1 MRRVSVSF
9 SVPNDVYSDIVKPAK
24 DSNTLGSLIS
34 ESLRLYQS
42 SSGVRSIVSKGAMRA
57 TSDEL
62 DSLLDELNSSIGSLD
77 AGIRGMS
84 DDVDAYG
91 ETYQKAFNGEDLHED
106 TGKTFEDTGDTAT
119 PSQNTFTPEGTP
131 LVTRADF
138 EEFKSEILSAI
149 SSLMGDAGAGKAKGF
164 PEDEEYLDF
173 GDTEDD
179 KSTKVVTEAGEGDAQ
194 RQERKPKDTHAEVQ
208 EADPELPSGELRVVA
223 TPTAS
228 TLKPSVR
235 EATPAREPKS
245 SVRETL
251 STTQTGETLS
261 ADTDMVSGVDVLRAL
276 GEETPSPGIQ
286 DGDAEEVDADAM
298 NAFSNLMSS
307 AFSDWE

>member
-9 SVPNDVYSDIVKPAK
+9 SVPNDVYADIVKPAK

-77 AGIRGMS
+77 AGIRAMS

-91 ETYQKAFNGEDLHED
+91 ETYRKAYNGEDLHED
-106 TGKTFEDTGDTAT
+106 TGTPLAAKEDTAT
-119 PSQNTFTPEGTP
+119 PKGAP

-149 SSLMGDAGAGKAKGF
+149 SSLLAAGSVSGKAKST
-164 PEDEEYLDF
+164 EAEEYLDF
-173 GDTEDD
+173 GDTET
-179 KSTKVVTEAGEGDAQ
+179 TKDVTEVGKGNTQSQESNPMGTFAAAQ
-194 RQERKPKDTHAEVQ
+194 EI
-208 EADPELPSGELRVVA
+208 DPGLPSGELRVPATLNASSATTSVGEGTTAKNLSMSQKSGGLSSTA
-223 TPTAS
+223 TP
-228 TLKPSVR
+228 
-235 EATPAREPKS
+235 
-245 SVRETL
+245 
-251 STTQTGETLS
+251 
-261 ADTDMVSGVDVLRAL
+261 DIVSGVDVLRAL
-276 GEETPSPGIQ
+276 GGQ
-286 DGDAEEVDADAM
+286 DGGAEEVDADAM

>member
-9 SVPNDVYSDIVKPAK
+9 SVPNDVYMDIVKPAK

-91 ETYQKAFNGEDLHED
+91 ETYHKAYNGEDLHED
-106 TGKTFEDTGDTAT
+106 AETPFAAKETTA
-119 PSQNTFTPEGTP
+119 TPEGTP

-149 SSLMGDAGAGKAKGF
+149 SGLLGAAGSGKANST
-164 PEDEEYLDF
+164 EDPQEVEEYLDF
-173 GDTEDD
+173 GGAEDT
-179 KSTKVVTEAGEGDAQ
+179 KSTKASREGDAQ
-194 RQERKPKDTHAEVQ
+194 SQEIKLKVTPAEAQ
-208 EADPELPSGELRVVA
+208 EADPGLPSGELRVPA

-228 TLKPSVR
+228 STTTSVGEITPAENPSMSQKS
-235 EATPAREPKS
+235 EGLSSTATP
-245 SVRETL
+245 
-251 STTQTGETLS
+251 
-261 ADTDMVSGVDVLRAL
+261 DMVSGADVLRAL
-276 GEETPSPGIQ
+276 GEEAPSPGIQ
-286 DGDAEEVDADAM
+286 DGGVEEVDADAM

>member
-9 SVPNDVYSDIVKPAK
+9 SVPNDVYADIVKPAK

-91 ETYQKAFNGEDLHED
+91 EMYQKAYNGEDLHED
-106 TGKTFEDTGDTAT
+106 TGTPLAAKEDTAT
-119 PSQNTFTPEGTP
+119 PKGAP

-138 EEFKSEILSAI
+138 EELKSEILSAI
-149 SSLMGDAGAGKAKGF
+149 SSLLAAGPVSGKAKIV
-164 PEDEEYLDF
+164 EAEEYLDF
-173 GDTEDD
+173 GDTEP
-179 KSTKVVTEAGEGDAQ
+179 TKDVTEVGKGNTQ
-194 RQERKPKDTHAEVQ
+194 SQESNPKDTLTAAQEV
-208 EADPELPSGELRVVA
+208 DPGLPSGELRV
-223 TPTAS
+223 
-228 TLKPSVR
+228 L
-235 EATPAREPKS
+235 ATPAASSATTSVGEGTTAKNLSMSQKS
-245 SVRETL
+245 EGL
-251 STTQTGETLS
+251 SSTATP
-261 ADTDMVSGVDVLRAL
+261 DMVSGVDVLRAL
-276 GEETPSPGIQ
+276 GGQ
-286 DGDAEEVDADAM
+286 DGGAEEVDADAM

>member
-9 SVPNDVYSDIVKPAK
+9 SVPNDVYTDIVKPAK

-91 ETYQKAFNGEDLHED
+91 EMYRKAYDGEDLHED
-106 TGKTFEDTGDTAT
+106 TGTPLAAKEGTAT
-119 PSQNTFTPEGTP
+119 PKGAP

-149 SSLMGDAGAGKAKGF
+149 SSLLAAGSVSGKAKIV
-164 PEDEEYLDF
+164 EAEEYLDF
-173 GDTEDD
+173 GDTEP
-179 KSTKVVTEAGEGDAQ
+179 TKDVTEVGKGNTQSQESNPMGTFAAAQ
-194 RQERKPKDTHAEVQ
+194 EI
-208 EADPELPSGELRVVA
+208 DPGLPSGELRVPATLNVSSATTSVGEGTTAKNLSMSQKSGGLSSTA
-223 TPTAS
+223 TP
-228 TLKPSVR
+228 
-235 EATPAREPKS
+235 
-245 SVRETL
+245 
-251 STTQTGETLS
+251 
-261 ADTDMVSGVDVLRAL
+261 DMVSGVDVLRAL
-276 GEETPSPGIQ
+276 GGEASTPGIQ
-286 DGDAEEVDADAM
+286 DGGAEEVDADAM

>member
-9 SVPNDVYSDIVKPAK
+9 SVPNDVYEDIVKPAK

-91 ETYQKAFNGEDLHED
+91 ETYRKAYNGEDLHED
-106 TGKTFEDTGDTAT
+106 AETPFAAKETTA
-119 PSQNTFTPEGTP
+119 TPEGTP

-149 SSLMGDAGAGKAKGF
+149 SSLLAAGSGKANST
-164 PEDEEYLDF
+164 EDPQEVEEYLDF
-173 GDTEDD
+173 GGTEP
-179 KSTKVVTEAGEGDAQ
+179 TKDVTEVGKGSAKS
-194 RQERKPKDTHAEVQ
+194 QESNPKDTLTAAQEV
-208 EADPELPSGELRVVA
+208 DPGLPSGELRVPA

-228 TLKPSVR
+228 VPKTSVR
-235 EATPAREPKS
+235 EHVSTPQARES
-245 SVRETL
+245 
-251 STTQTGETLS
+251 LS

-276 GEETPSPGIQ
+276 GEEAPSPGIQ
-286 DGDAEEVDADAM
+286 DGGAEEVDADAM

>member
-9 SVPNDVYSDIVKPAK
+9 SVPNDVYEDIVKPAK

-91 ETYQKAFNGEDLHED
+91 ETYHKAYNGEDLHED
-106 TGKTFEDTGDTAT
+106 AETPFAAKETTA
-119 PSQNTFTPEGTP
+119 TPEGTP

-149 SSLMGDAGAGKAKGF
+149 SSLLAAGSGKANST
-164 PEDEEYLDF
+164 EDPQEVEEYLDF
-173 GDTEDD
+173 GGTEP
-179 KSTKVVTEAGEGDAQ
+179 TRGVTEVGKGSTQ
-194 RQERKPKDTHAEVQ
+194 SQESNPKDTLTAAQEV
-208 EADPELPSGELRVVA
+208 DPELPSGELRVPA

-228 TLKPSVR
+228 VPKTSVR
-235 EATPAREPKS
+235 EHVSTPQARES
-245 SVRETL
+245 
-251 STTQTGETLS
+251 LS

-276 GEETPSPGIQ
+276 GEEAPSPGIQ
-286 DGDAEEVDADAM
+286 DGGAEEVDADAM

>member
-9 SVPNDVYSDIVKPAK
+9 SVPNDVYADIVKPAK

-91 ETYQKAFNGEDLHED
+91 ETYRKAYNGEDLHED
-106 TGKTFEDTGDTAT
+106 TGTPLADKEATA
-119 PSQNTFTPEGTP
+119 TPEGTP

-149 SSLMGDAGAGKAKGF
+149 SSLLAASPVSGKAKST
-164 PEDEEYLDF
+164 EAEEYLDF
-173 GDTEDD
+173 GDTEP
-179 KSTKVVTEAGEGDAQ
+179 TKDVTEVGKGNTQSQESNPKVTLTAAQ
-194 RQERKPKDTHAEVQ
+194 EV
-208 EADPELPSGELRVVA
+208 DPGLPSGELRV
-223 TPTAS
+223 
-228 TLKPSVR
+228 L
-235 EATPAREPKS
+235 ATPAASSATTSVGEGTTAKNLSMSQKS
-245 SVRETL
+245 EGL
-251 STTQTGETLS
+251 SSTATP
-261 ADTDMVSGVDVLRAL
+261 DTVSGVDVLRAL
-276 GEETPSPGIQ
+276 GGEASTPGIQ
-286 DGDAEEVDADAM
+286 DGGAEEVDADAM

>member
-9 SVPNDVYSDIVKPAK
+9 SVPNDVYMDIVKPAK

-91 ETYQKAFNGEDLHED
+91 ETYHKAYNGEDLHED
-106 TGKTFEDTGDTAT
+106 AETPFAAKETTA
-119 PSQNTFTPEGTP
+119 TPEGTP

-149 SSLMGDAGAGKAKGF
+149 SGLLAAAGSGKANST
-164 PEDEEYLDF
+164 EDPQEVEEYLDF
-173 GDTEDD
+173 GGAEDT
-179 KSTKVVTEAGEGDAQ
+179 KSTKASREGDAQ
-194 RQERKPKDTHAEVQ
+194 SQEIKLKVTPAEAQ
-208 EADPELPSGELRVVA
+208 EVDSGLPSGELRVVA
-223 TPTAS
+223 TPAAS
-228 TLKPSVR
+228 STTTRVR
-235 EATPAREPKS
+235 EHVSTPQA
-245 SVRETL
+245 
-251 STTQTGETLS
+251 GESLS

-276 GEETPSPGIQ
+276 GEEAPSPGIQ
-286 DGDAEEVDADAM
+286 DGGAEEVDADAM

>member
-9 SVPNDVYSDIVKPAK
+9 SVPNDVYADIVKPAK

-91 ETYQKAFNGEDLHED
+91 ETYRKAYNGEDLHED
-106 TGKTFEDTGDTAT
+106 TGTPLAAKEDTAT
-119 PSQNTFTPEGTP
+119 PKGAP

-149 SSLMGDAGAGKAKGF
+149 SSLLAAGSVSGKAKIA
-164 PEDEEYLDF
+164 EAEEYLDF
-173 GDTEDD
+173 GDTEP
-179 KSTKVVTEAGEGDAQ
+179 TKDVTEVGKGNTQSQESNPMGTFAAAQ
-194 RQERKPKDTHAEVQ
+194 EI
-208 EADPELPSGELRVVA
+208 DPGLPSGELRV
-223 TPTAS
+223 
-228 TLKPSVR
+228 L
-235 EATPAREPKS
+235 ATPAASSATTSVGEGTTAKNLSMSQKS
-245 SVRETL
+245 EGL
-251 STTQTGETLS
+251 SSTATP
-261 ADTDMVSGVDVLRAL
+261 DMVSGVDVLRAL
-276 GEETPSPGIQ
+276 GGEASTPGIQ
-286 DGDAEEVDADAM
+286 DGGAEEVDADAM

>member
-9 SVPNDVYSDIVKPAK
+9 SVPNDVYADIVKPAK

-77 AGIRGMS
+77 ASIRGMS

-91 ETYQKAFNGEDLHED
+91 ETYHKAYNGEDLHED
-106 TGKTFEDTGDTAT
+106 TGTPFADKEATA
-119 PSQNTFTPEGTP
+119 TPEGTP

-149 SSLMGDAGAGKAKGF
+149 SSLLAAGSVSGKAKIV
-164 PEDEEYLDF
+164 EAEEYLDF
-173 GDTEDD
+173 GDTEP
-179 KSTKVVTEAGEGDAQ
+179 TKDVTEVGKGSTQ
-194 RQERKPKDTHAEVQ
+194 SQESNSKDTLTAAQEV
-208 EADPELPSGELRVVA
+208 DPGLPSGELRVLA
-223 TPTAS
+223 TPATS
-228 TLKPSVR
+228 TPKPSVV
-235 EATPAREPKS
+235 EATPARDS
-245 SVRETL
+245 L
-251 STTQTGETLS
+251 SE
-261 ADTDMVSGVDVLRAL
+261 DMDKVSGADVLRAL
-276 GEETPSPGIQ
+276 GEETLSPGIQ
-286 DGDAEEVDADAM
+286 DGGAEEVDADAM

>member
-9 SVPNDVYSDIVKPAK
+9 SVPNDVYEDIVKPAK

-91 ETYQKAFNGEDLHED
+91 EMYRKAYNGEDLHED
-106 TGKTFEDTGDTAT
+106 AETPFAAKETTA
-119 PSQNTFTPEGTP
+119 TPEGTP

-149 SSLMGDAGAGKAKGF
+149 SSLLAAGSGKANST
-164 PEDEEYLDF
+164 EDPQEVEEYLDF
-173 GDTEDD
+173 GGTEP
-179 KSTKVVTEAGEGDAQ
+179 TKDVTEVGKGSTES
-194 RQERKPKDTHAEVQ
+194 QESNPKDTLTAAQEV
-208 EADPELPSGELRVVA
+208 DPGLPSGELRVPA

-228 TLKPSVR
+228 VPKTSVR
-235 EATPAREPKS
+235 EHVSTPQARES
-245 SVRETL
+245 
-251 STTQTGETLS
+251 LS

-276 GEETPSPGIQ
+276 GEEAPSPGIQ
-286 DGDAEEVDADAM
+286 DGGAEEVDADAM

>member
-9 SVPNDVYSDIVKPAK
+9 SVPNDVYADIVKPAK

-91 ETYQKAFNGEDLHED
+91 ETYHKAYNGEDLHED
-106 TGKTFEDTGDTAT
+106 TGTPLAEKEATDTPKGV
-119 PSQNTFTPEGTP
+119 P

-149 SSLMGDAGAGKAKGF
+149 SSLLAAGSGSAKSA
-164 PEDEEYLDF
+164 EAEEYLDF
-173 GDTEDD
+173 GDTKDARD
-179 KSTKVVTEAGEGDAQ
+179 VTEVGKGSTQ
-194 RQERKPKDTHAEVQ
+194 SQESNPKDTLTAAQ
-208 EADPELPSGELRVVA
+208 EKVDQELPSGELRV
-223 TPTAS
+223 P
-228 TLKPSVR
+228 
-235 EATPAREPKS
+235 ATPAASSATTSVGEGTTAENPSMSRKS
-245 SVRETL
+245 GGL
-251 STTQTGETLS
+251 SSTATP
-261 ADTDMVSGVDVLRAL
+261 DMVSGVDVLRAL
-276 GEETPSPGIQ
+276 GEEAPSPGIQ
-286 DGDAEEVDADAM
+286 DGGVEEVDADAM

>member
-9 SVPNDVYSDIVKPAK
+9 SVPNDVYADIVKPAK

-91 ETYQKAFNGEDLHED
+91 ETYHKAYNGEDLHED
-106 TGKTFEDTGDTAT
+106 TGMPLAAEEATA
-119 PSQNTFTPEGTP
+119 TPEGTP

-149 SSLMGDAGAGKAKGF
+149 SSLLAAGSVSGKAKST
-164 PEDEEYLDF
+164 EAEEYLDF
-173 GDTEDD
+173 GDTEP
-179 KSTKVVTEAGEGDAQ
+179 TKDVTEVGKGNTQSQESNPTDTFAAAQ
-194 RQERKPKDTHAEVQ
+194 EI
-208 EADPELPSGELRVVA
+208 DPELLSGEFRVPATLNASSATTSVGEGTTAKNLSMSRKSGGLSSTA
-223 TPTAS
+223 TP
-228 TLKPSVR
+228 
-235 EATPAREPKS
+235 
-245 SVRETL
+245 
-251 STTQTGETLS
+251 
-261 ADTDMVSGVDVLRAL
+261 DMVSGVDVLRAL
-276 GEETPSPGIQ
+276 GGETPSPGIQ
-286 DGDAEEVDADAM
+286 DGGAEEVDADAM

>member
-9 SVPNDVYSDIVKPAK
+9 SVPNDVYMDIVKPAK

-91 ETYQKAFNGEDLHED
+91 ETYHKAYNGEDLHED
-106 TGKTFEDTGDTAT
+106 AETPFAAKETTA
-119 PSQNTFTPEGTP
+119 TPEGTP

-149 SSLMGDAGAGKAKGF
+149 SGLLAAGSGEAKSV
-164 PEDEEYLDF
+164 EAEEYLDF
-173 GDTEDD
+173 GGTEDT
-179 KSTKVVTEAGEGDAQ
+179 KSARDVTEVGKGSTQSQESKLKVTLAEAQ
-194 RQERKPKDTHAEVQ
+194 EV
-208 EADPELPSGELRVVA
+208 DLELPSGELRVPA

-228 TLKPSVR
+228 STTTSVGEITPAENPSMSQKS
-235 EATPAREPKS
+235 EGLSSTATP
-245 SVRETL
+245 
-251 STTQTGETLS
+251 
-261 ADTDMVSGVDVLRAL
+261 DMVSGADVLRAL
-276 GEETPSPGIQ
+276 GEEAPSPGIQ
-286 DGDAEEVDADAM
+286 DGGAEEVDADAM

>member
-9 SVPNDVYSDIVKPAK
+9 SVPNDVYADIVKPAK

-91 ETYQKAFNGEDLHED
+91 EMYQKAYNGEDLHED
-106 TGKTFEDTGDTAT
+106 TGTPLAAKEDTAT
-119 PSQNTFTPEGTP
+119 PKGAP

-138 EEFKSEILSAI
+138 EELKSEILSAI
-149 SSLMGDAGAGKAKGF
+149 SSLLAAGSVSGKAKST
-164 PEDEEYLDF
+164 EAEEYLDF
-173 GDTEDD
+173 GDTEP
-179 KSTKVVTEAGEGDAQ
+179 TKDVTEVGKGNTQSQESNPMGTFAAAQ
-194 RQERKPKDTHAEVQ
+194 EV
-208 EADPELPSGELRVVA
+208 DPGLPSGELRVLA
-223 TPTAS
+223 TPAAS
-228 TLKPSVR
+228 TPKPSVV
-235 EATPAREPKS
+235 EATPARDS
-245 SVRETL
+245 LRE
-251 STTQTGETLS
+251 
-261 ADTDMVSGVDVLRAL
+261 DMDKVSGADVLRAL
-276 GEETPSPGIQ
+276 GEETLSPGIQ
-286 DGDAEEVDADAM
+286 DGGAEEVDADAM

>member
-9 SVPNDVYSDIVKPAK
+9 SVPNDVYEDIVKPAK

-91 ETYQKAFNGEDLHED
+91 ETYRKAYNGEDLHED
-106 TGKTFEDTGDTAT
+106 AETPFAAKETTA
-119 PSQNTFTPEGTP
+119 TPEGTP

-149 SSLMGDAGAGKAKGF
+149 SSLLAAGSGKANST
-164 PEDEEYLDF
+164 EDPQEVEEYLDF
-173 GDTEDD
+173 GGTEP
-179 KSTKVVTEAGEGDAQ
+179 TKDVTEVGKGSTQ
-194 RQERKPKDTHAEVQ
+194 SQESNPKDTLTAAQEV
-208 EADPELPSGELRVVA
+208 DPELPSGELRVPA

-228 TLKPSVR
+228 VPKTSVR
-235 EATPAREPKS
+235 EHVSTPQARES
-245 SVRETL
+245 
-251 STTQTGETLS
+251 LS

-276 GEETPSPGIQ
+276 GEEAPSPGIQ
-286 DGDAEEVDADAM
+286 DGGAEEVDADAM

>member
-9 SVPNDVYSDIVKPAK
+9 SVPNDVYADIVKPAK

-91 ETYQKAFNGEDLHED
+91 EMYHKAYNGEDLHED
-106 TGKTFEDTGDTAT
+106 TGTPLADKEATAT
-119 PSQNTFTPEGTP
+119 PKGAP

-149 SSLMGDAGAGKAKGF
+149 SSLLAAGSVSGKAKIV
-164 PEDEEYLDF
+164 EAEEYLDF
-173 GDTEDD
+173 GDTEP
-179 KSTKVVTEAGEGDAQ
+179 TKDVTEVGKGNTQSQESNPMGTFAAAQ
-194 RQERKPKDTHAEVQ
+194 EI
-208 EADPELPSGELRVVA
+208 DPGLPSRELRVPATLNASSATTSVGEGTTAKNLSMSQKSEGLSSTA
-223 TPTAS
+223 TP
-228 TLKPSVR
+228 
-235 EATPAREPKS
+235 
-245 SVRETL
+245 
-251 STTQTGETLS
+251 
-261 ADTDMVSGVDVLRAL
+261 DMVSGVDVLRAL
-276 GEETPSPGIQ
+276 GGEASTPGIQ
-286 DGDAEEVDADAM
+286 DGGAEEVDADAM

>member
-9 SVPNDVYSDIVKPAK
+9 SVPNDVYEDIVKPAK

-91 ETYQKAFNGEDLHED
+91 ETYHKAYNGEDLHED
-106 TGKTFEDTGDTAT
+106 AETPFAAKETTA
-119 PSQNTFTPEGTP
+119 TPEGTP

-149 SSLMGDAGAGKAKGF
+149 SSLLAAGSGKANST
-164 PEDEEYLDF
+164 EDPQEVEEYLDF
-173 GDTEDD
+173 GGTEP
-179 KSTKVVTEAGEGDAQ
+179 TKDVTEVGKGSAKS
-194 RQERKPKDTHAEVQ
+194 QESNPKDTLTAAQEV
-208 EADPELPSGELRVVA
+208 DPELPSGELRVPA

-228 TLKPSVR
+228 VPKTSVR
-235 EATPAREPKS
+235 EHVSTPQARES
-245 SVRETL
+245 
-251 STTQTGETLS
+251 LS

-276 GEETPSPGIQ
+276 GEEAPSPGIQ
-286 DGDAEEVDADAM
+286 DGGAEEVDADAM

>member
-9 SVPNDVYSDIVKPAK
+9 SVPNDVYADIVKPAK

-91 ETYQKAFNGEDLHED
+91 EMYQKAYNGEDLHED
-106 TGKTFEDTGDTAT
+106 TGTPLAAKEDTAT
-119 PSQNTFTPEGTP
+119 PKGAP

-138 EEFKSEILSAI
+138 EELKSEILSAI
-149 SSLMGDAGAGKAKGF
+149 SSLLAAGSVSGKAKST
-164 PEDEEYLDF
+164 EAEEYLDF
-173 GDTEDD
+173 GDTEP
-179 KSTKVVTEAGEGDAQ
+179 TKDVTEVGKGNTQSQESNPMGTFAAAQ
-194 RQERKPKDTHAEVQ
+194 EV
-208 EADPELPSGELRVVA
+208 DPGLPSGELRVLA
-223 TPTAS
+223 TPAAS
-228 TLKPSVR
+228 TPKPSVV
-235 EATPAREPKS
+235 EATPARDS
-245 SVRETL
+245 L
-251 STTQTGETLS
+251 SE
-261 ADTDMVSGVDVLRAL
+261 DMDKVSGADVLRAL
-276 GEETPSPGIQ
+276 GEETLSPGIQ
-286 DGDAEEVDADAM
+286 DGGAEEVDADAM

>member
-9 SVPNDVYSDIVKPAK
+9 SVPNDVYADIVKPAK

-77 AGIRGMS
+77 AGIRGMA

-91 ETYQKAFNGEDLHED
+91 EMYHKAYNGEDLHED
-106 TGKTFEDTGDTAT
+106 TGTPLAAKEDTAT
-119 PSQNTFTPEGTP
+119 PKGAP

-149 SSLMGDAGAGKAKGF
+149 SSLLAAGSVSGKAKST
-164 PEDEEYLDF
+164 EAEEYLDF
-173 GDTEDD
+173 GDTEP
-179 KSTKVVTEAGEGDAQ
+179 TKDVTEVGKGNTQ
-194 RQERKPKDTHAEVQ
+194 SQESNPKDTFAAAQ
-208 EADPELPSGELRVVA
+208 EIDPGLPSGELRVLA
-223 TPTAS
+223 TPAAS
-228 TLKPSVR
+228 TPKPSVV
-235 EATPAREPKS
+235 EATPARDS
-245 SVRETL
+245 L
-251 STTQTGETLS
+251 SE
-261 ADTDMVSGVDVLRAL
+261 DMDKVSGADVLRAL
-276 GEETPSPGIQ
+276 GEETLSPGIQ
-286 DGDAEEVDADAM
+286 DGGAEEVDADAM

>member
-9 SVPNDVYSDIVKPAK
+9 SVPNDVYADIVKPAK

-91 ETYQKAFNGEDLHED
+91 ETYRKAYNGEDLHED
-106 TGKTFEDTGDTAT
+106 TGTPLAAKEDTAT
-119 PSQNTFTPEGTP
+119 PKGAP

-149 SSLMGDAGAGKAKGF
+149 SSLLAAGSVSGKAKST
-164 PEDEEYLDF
+164 EAEEYLDF
-173 GDTEDD
+173 GDTEP
-179 KSTKVVTEAGEGDAQ
+179 TKDVTEVGKGNTQSQESNPMGTFAAAQ
-194 RQERKPKDTHAEVQ
+194 EI
-208 EADPELPSGELRVVA
+208 DPGLPSGELRVPATLNASSATTSVGEGTTAKNLSMSQKSGGLSSTA
-223 TPTAS
+223 TP
-228 TLKPSVR
+228 
-235 EATPAREPKS
+235 
-245 SVRETL
+245 
-251 STTQTGETLS
+251 
-261 ADTDMVSGVDVLRAL
+261 DMVSGVDVLRAL
-276 GEETPSPGIQ
+276 GGQ
-286 DGDAEEVDADAM
+286 DGGAEEVDADAM

>member
-9 SVPNDVYSDIVKPAK
+9 SVPNDVYADIVKPAK

-91 ETYQKAFNGEDLHED
+91 ETYRKAYNGEDLHED
-106 TGKTFEDTGDTAT
+106 TGTPLAAKEDTAT
-119 PSQNTFTPEGTP
+119 PKGAP

-149 SSLMGDAGAGKAKGF
+149 SSLLAAGSGSGEAKSA
-164 PEDEEYLDF
+164 EAEEYLDF
-173 GDTEDD
+173 GDTEP
-179 KSTKVVTEAGEGDAQ
+179 TKDVTEVGKGNTQSQESNPMGTFAAAQ
-194 RQERKPKDTHAEVQ
+194 EI
-208 EADPELPSGELRVVA
+208 DPGLPSGELRVLA

-228 TLKPSVR
+228 SATTSVG
-235 EATPAREPKS
+235 EGTTAKNLSMSQKSVGLSSTATP
-245 SVRETL
+245 
-251 STTQTGETLS
+251 
-261 ADTDMVSGVDVLRAL
+261 DMVSGVDVLRAL
-276 GEETPSPGIQ
+276 GGEASTPGIQ
-286 DGDAEEVDADAM
+286 DGGAEEVDADAM

>member
-9 SVPNDVYSDIVKPAK
+9 SVPNDVYADIVKPAK

-91 ETYQKAFNGEDLHED
+91 ETYRKAYNGEDLHED
-106 TGKTFEDTGDTAT
+106 TGTPLAAKEDTAT
-119 PSQNTFTPEGTP
+119 PKGAP

-149 SSLMGDAGAGKAKGF
+149 SSLLAAGSVSGKAKSV
-164 PEDEEYLDF
+164 EAEEYLDF
-173 GDTEDD
+173 GDTEP
-179 KSTKVVTEAGEGDAQ
+179 TKDVTEVGKGNTQ
-194 RQERKPKDTHAEVQ
+194 SQESNPKDTLTAAQEV
-208 EADPELPSGELRVVA
+208 DPGLPSGELRVLA

-228 TLKPSVR
+228 SATTSVG
-235 EATPAREPKS
+235 EGTTAKNLSMSQKSEGLSSTATP
-245 SVRETL
+245 
-251 STTQTGETLS
+251 
-261 ADTDMVSGVDVLRAL
+261 DMVSGVDVLRAL
-276 GEETPSPGIQ
+276 GGEASTPGIQ
-286 DGDAEEVDADAM
+286 DGGAEEVDADAM

>member
-9 SVPNDVYSDIVKPAK
+9 SVPNDVYADIVKPAK

-91 ETYQKAFNGEDLHED
+91 EMYQKAYNGEDLHED
-106 TGKTFEDTGDTAT
+106 TGTPLAAKEDTAT
-119 PSQNTFTPEGTP
+119 PKGAP

-149 SSLMGDAGAGKAKGF
+149 SSLLAAGSVSGKAKST
-164 PEDEEYLDF
+164 EAEEYLDF
-173 GDTEDD
+173 GDTEP
-179 KSTKVVTEAGEGDAQ
+179 TKDVTEVGKGNTQSQESNPMGTFAAAQ
-194 RQERKPKDTHAEVQ
+194 EV
-208 EADPELPSGELRVVA
+208 DPGLPSGELRVLA
-223 TPTAS
+223 TPAAS
-228 TLKPSVR
+228 TPKPSVV
-235 EATPAREPKS
+235 EATPARDS
-245 SVRETL
+245 L
-251 STTQTGETLS
+251 SE
-261 ADTDMVSGVDVLRAL
+261 DMDKVSGADVLRAL
-276 GEETPSPGIQ
+276 GEETLSPGIQ
-286 DGDAEEVDADAM
+286 DGGAEEVDADAM

>member
-9 SVPNDVYSDIVKPAK
+9 SVPNDVYEDIVKPAK

-42 SSGVRSIVSKGAMRA
+42 SSGVRSIVSKGAMMA

-91 ETYQKAFNGEDLHED
+91 ETYHKAYNGEDLHED
-106 TGKTFEDTGDTAT
+106 AETPFAAKETTA
-119 PSQNTFTPEGTP
+119 TPEGTP

-149 SSLMGDAGAGKAKGF
+149 SSLLAAGSGKANST
-164 PEDEEYLDF
+164 EDPQEVEEYLDF
-173 GDTEDD
+173 GGTEP
-179 KSTKVVTEAGEGDAQ
+179 TKDVTEVGKGSAKS
-194 RQERKPKDTHAEVQ
+194 QESNPKDTLTAAQEV
-208 EADPELPSGELRVVA
+208 DPELPSGELRVPA

-228 TLKPSVR
+228 VPKTSVR
-235 EATPAREPKS
+235 EHVSTPQARES
-245 SVRETL
+245 
-251 STTQTGETLS
+251 LS

-276 GEETPSPGIQ
+276 GEEAPSPGIQ
-286 DGDAEEVDADAM
+286 DGGAEEVDADAM

>member
-9 SVPNDVYSDIVKPAK
+9 SVPNDVYADIVKPAK

-91 ETYQKAFNGEDLHED
+91 ETYRKAYNGEDLHED
-106 TGKTFEDTGDTAT
+106 TGTPLAAKEDTAT
-119 PSQNTFTPEGTP
+119 PKGAP

-149 SSLMGDAGAGKAKGF
+149 SSLLAAGSVSGKAKIV
-164 PEDEEYLDF
+164 EAEEYLDF
-173 GDTEDD
+173 GDTEP
-179 KSTKVVTEAGEGDAQ
+179 TKDVTEVGKGNTQ
-194 RQERKPKDTHAEVQ
+194 SQESNPKDTLTAAQEV
-208 EADPELPSGELRVVA
+208 DPGLPSGELRV
-223 TPTAS
+223 
-228 TLKPSVR
+228 L
-235 EATPAREPKS
+235 ATPASSSATTSVGEGTTAKNLSMSQKS
-245 SVRETL
+245 EGL
-251 STTQTGETLS
+251 SSTATP
-261 ADTDMVSGVDVLRAL
+261 DMVSGVDVLRAL
-276 GEETPSPGIQ
+276 GGEASTPGIQ
-286 DGDAEEVDADAM
+286 DGGAEEVDADAM

>member
-9 SVPNDVYSDIVKPAK
+9 SVPNDVYTDIVKPAK

-91 ETYQKAFNGEDLHED
+91 ETYRKAYNGEDLHED
-106 TGKTFEDTGDTAT
+106 TGTPLAAKEDTAT
-119 PSQNTFTPEGTP
+119 PKGAP

-149 SSLMGDAGAGKAKGF
+149 SSLLAAGSVSGKAKIV
-164 PEDEEYLDF
+164 EAEEYLDF
-173 GDTEDD
+173 GDTEP
-179 KSTKVVTEAGEGDAQ
+179 TKDVTEVGKGNTQSQESNPMGTFAAAQ
-194 RQERKPKDTHAEVQ
+194 EV
-208 EADPELPSGELRVVA
+208 DPGLPSGELRV
-223 TPTAS
+223 
-228 TLKPSVR
+228 L
-235 EATPAREPKS
+235 ATPAASSATTSVGEGTTAKNLSMSQKS
-245 SVRETL
+245 EGL
-251 STTQTGETLS
+251 SSTATP
-261 ADTDMVSGVDVLRAL
+261 DMVSGVDVLRAL
-276 GEETPSPGIQ
+276 GGEASTPGIQ
-286 DGDAEEVDADAM
+286 DGGAEEVDADAM

>member
-9 SVPNDVYSDIVKPAK
+9 SVPNDVYSGIVKPAK
-24 DSNTLGSLIS
+24 DSNTLGTLIS

-91 ETYQKAFNGEDLHED
+91 ETYHKAYNGEDLHED
-106 TGKTFEDTGDTAT
+106 AETPFAAKGTTA
-119 PSQNTFTPEGTP
+119 TPEGTP

-138 EEFKSEILSAI
+138 EGFKSEILSAI
-149 SSLMGDAGAGKAKGF
+149 SSLLAAGSGEAKGV
-164 PEDEEYLDF
+164 EAEEYLDF
-173 GDTEDD
+173 GGTEDA
-179 KSTKVVTEAGEGDAQ
+179 KSARGVTEVGKGGTQSQESKLKVTPAEAQ
-194 RQERKPKDTHAEVQ
+194 EVDS
-208 EADPELPSGELRVVA
+208 EMPSGELRVPA

-228 TLKPSVR
+228 VPKTSVR
-235 EATPAREPKS
+235 GHVSTPQARES
-245 SVRETL
+245 
-251 STTQTGETLS
+251 LS

-276 GEETPSPGIQ
+276 GEEAPSPGIQ
-286 DGDAEEVDADAM
+286 DGGVEGVDADAM

>member
-9 SVPNDVYSDIVKPAK
+9 SVPNDVYADIVKPAK

-91 ETYQKAFNGEDLHED
+91 ETYRKAYNGEDLHED
-106 TGKTFEDTGDTAT
+106 TGTPLAAKEDTAT
-119 PSQNTFTPEGTP
+119 PKGAP

-149 SSLMGDAGAGKAKGF
+149 SSLLAAGSVSGKAKST
-164 PEDEEYLDF
+164 EAEEYLDF
-173 GDTEDD
+173 GDTEP
-179 KSTKVVTEAGEGDAQ
+179 TKDVTEVGKGNTQSQESNPMGTFAAAQ
-194 RQERKPKDTHAEVQ
+194 EI
-208 EADPELPSGELRVVA
+208 DPGLPSGELRVPATLNASSATTSVGEGTTAKNLSMSQKSGGLSSTA
-223 TPTAS
+223 TP
-228 TLKPSVR
+228 
-235 EATPAREPKS
+235 
-245 SVRETL
+245 
-251 STTQTGETLS
+251 
-261 ADTDMVSGVDVLRAL
+261 DIVSGVDVLRAL
-276 GEETPSPGIQ
+276 GGQ
-286 DGDAEEVDADAM
+286 DGGAEEVDADAM

>member
-9 SVPNDVYSDIVKPAK
+9 SVPNDVYADIVKPAK

-91 ETYQKAFNGEDLHED
+91 ETYHKAYNGEDLHED
-106 TGKTFEDTGDTAT
+106 TGTPLAAKEDTAT
-119 PSQNTFTPEGTP
+119 PKGAP

-149 SSLMGDAGAGKAKGF
+149 SSLLAAGSVSGKAKST
-164 PEDEEYLDF
+164 EAEEYLDF
-173 GDTEDD
+173 GDTEP
-179 KSTKVVTEAGEGDAQ
+179 TKDVTEVGKGNTQSQESNPMGTFAAAQ
-194 RQERKPKDTHAEVQ
+194 EI
-208 EADPELPSGELRVVA
+208 DPGLPSGELRVPA
-223 TPTAS
+223 TLNASSATTSVGEGTTAKNLSMSQKSGGLSS
-228 TLKPSVR
+228 TAIP
-235 EATPAREPKS
+235 
-245 SVRETL
+245 
-251 STTQTGETLS
+251 
-261 ADTDMVSGVDVLRAL
+261 DMVSGVDVLRAL
-276 GEETPSPGIQ
+276 GGQ
-286 DGDAEEVDADAM
+286 DGGAEEVDADAM

>member
-9 SVPNDVYSDIVKPAK
+9 SVPNDVYADIVKPAK

-91 ETYQKAFNGEDLHED
+91 ETYRKAYNGEDLHED
-106 TGKTFEDTGDTAT
+106 TGTPLAAKEDTAT
-119 PSQNTFTPEGTP
+119 PKGAP

-149 SSLMGDAGAGKAKGF
+149 SSLLAAGSVSGKAKST
-164 PEDEEYLDF
+164 EAEEYLDF
-173 GDTEDD
+173 GDTEP
-179 KSTKVVTEAGEGDAQ
+179 TKDVTEVGKGNTQ
-194 RQERKPKDTHAEVQ
+194 SQESNPKDTLTAAQEV
-208 EADPELPSGELRVVA
+208 DPGLPSGELRV
-223 TPTAS
+223 
-228 TLKPSVR
+228 L
-235 EATPAREPKS
+235 ATPAASSATTSVGGGTTAKNLSMSQKS
-245 SVRETL
+245 GGL
-251 STTQTGETLS
+251 SSTATP
-261 ADTDMVSGVDVLRAL
+261 DMVSGVDVLRAL
-276 GEETPSPGIQ
+276 GGEASTPGIQ
-286 DGDAEEVDADAM
+286 DGGAEEVDADAM

>member
-9 SVPNDVYSDIVKPAK
+9 SVPNDVYADIVKPAK

-91 ETYQKAFNGEDLHED
+91 ETYHRAYNGEDLHED
-106 TGKTFEDTGDTAT
+106 AETSFEAKEATAT
-119 PSQNTFTPEGTP
+119 SEGTP

-149 SSLMGDAGAGKAKGF
+149 SSLLASGAGKANSV
-164 PEDEEYLDF
+164 EAEEYLDF
-173 GDTEDD
+173 GGTEDT
-179 KSTKVVTEAGEGDAQ
+179 KSTKASREGDAQ
-194 RQERKPKDTHAEVQ
+194 SQEIKLKVTPAAVQ

-228 TLKPSVR
+228 T
-235 EATPAREPKS
+235 PKS
-245 SVRETL
+245 SVGEATTARETL
-251 STTQTGETLS
+251 STPQANE
-261 ADTDMVSGVDVLRAL
+261 ATDKVSGADVLRAL
-276 GEETPSPGIQ
+276 GEEAPSTGIQ
-286 DGDAEEVDADAM
+286 GGGVEEVDADAM

>member
-9 SVPNDVYSDIVKPAK
+9 SVPNDVYADIVKPAK

-91 ETYQKAFNGEDLHED
+91 ETYRKAYNGEDLHED
-106 TGKTFEDTGDTAT
+106 TGTPLAAKEDTAT
-119 PSQNTFTPEGTP
+119 PKGAP

-149 SSLMGDAGAGKAKGF
+149 SSLLAAGSVSGKAKIA
-164 PEDEEYLDF
+164 EAEEYLDF
-173 GDTEDD
+173 GDTEP
-179 KSTKVVTEAGEGDAQ
+179 TKDVTEVGKGNTQ
-194 RQERKPKDTHAEVQ
+194 SQESNPKDTLTAAQEV
-208 EADPELPSGELRVVA
+208 DPGLPSGELRV
-223 TPTAS
+223 
-228 TLKPSVR
+228 L
-235 EATPAREPKS
+235 ATPAASSATTSVGEGTTAKNLSMSQKS
-245 SVRETL
+245 VGL
-251 STTQTGETLS
+251 SSTATP
-261 ADTDMVSGVDVLRAL
+261 DMVSGVDVLRAL
-276 GEETPSPGIQ
+276 GGETASSGIQ
-286 DGDAEEVDADAM
+286 DGGAEEVDADAM

>member
-9 SVPNDVYSDIVKPAK
+9 SVPNDVYADIVKPAK

-91 ETYQKAFNGEDLHED
+91 ETYRKAYNGEDLHED
-106 TGKTFEDTGDTAT
+106 TGTPLAAKEDTAT
-119 PSQNTFTPEGTP
+119 PKGAP

-149 SSLMGDAGAGKAKGF
+149 SSLLAAGSGSGEAKSA
-164 PEDEEYLDF
+164 EAEEYLDF
-173 GDTEDD
+173 GDTEP
-179 KSTKVVTEAGEGDAQ
+179 TKDVTEVGKGNTQSQESNPMGTFAAAQ
-194 RQERKPKDTHAEVQ
+194 EI
-208 EADPELPSGELRVVA
+208 DPGLPSGELRV
-223 TPTAS
+223 
-228 TLKPSVR
+228 L
-235 EATPAREPKS
+235 ATPAASSATTSVGEGTTAKNLSMSQKS
-245 SVRETL
+245 GGL
-251 STTQTGETLS
+251 SSTATP
-261 ADTDMVSGVDVLRAL
+261 DMVSGVDVLRAL
-276 GEETPSPGIQ
+276 GGEASTPGIQ
-286 DGDAEEVDADAM
+286 DGGAEEVDADAM

>member
-9 SVPNDVYSDIVKPAK
+9 SVPNDVYADIVKPAK

-91 ETYQKAFNGEDLHED
+91 ETYHKAYNGEDLHED
-106 TGKTFEDTGDTAT
+106 TGTPLAAKEDTAT
-119 PSQNTFTPEGTP
+119 PKGAP
-131 LVTRADF
+131 LVTRADC
-138 EEFKSEILSAI
+138 EECKSEILSAI
-149 SSLMGDAGAGKAKGF
+149 SSLLAAGSVSGKAKST
-164 PEDEEYLDF
+164 EAEEYLDF
-173 GDTEDD
+173 GDTET
-179 KSTKVVTEAGEGDAQ
+179 TKDVTEVGKGNTQSQESNPMGTFAAAQ
-194 RQERKPKDTHAEVQ
+194 EV
-208 EADPELPSGELRVVA
+208 DPGLPSGELRVPSTLNASSVTTSVGEGTTAKNLSMSQKSEGLSSTA
-223 TPTAS
+223 TP
-228 TLKPSVR
+228 
-235 EATPAREPKS
+235 
-245 SVRETL
+245 
-251 STTQTGETLS
+251 
-261 ADTDMVSGVDVLRAL
+261 DMVSGVDVLRAL
-276 GEETPSPGIQ
+276 GGETTSSGIQ
-286 DGDAEEVDADAM
+286 DGGAEEVDADAM

>member
-9 SVPNDVYSDIVKPAK
+9 SVPNDVYADIVKPAK

-91 ETYQKAFNGEDLHED
+91 EMYHKAYNGEDLHED
-106 TGKTFEDTGDTAT
+106 TGTPLAAKEDTAT
-119 PSQNTFTPEGTP
+119 PKGAP

-138 EEFKSEILSAI
+138 EELKSEILSAI
-149 SSLMGDAGAGKAKGF
+149 SSLLAAGSVSGKAKST
-164 PEDEEYLDF
+164 EAEEYLDF
-173 GDTEDD
+173 GDTEP
-179 KSTKVVTEAGEGDAQ
+179 TKDVTEVGKGNTQSQESNPMGTFAAAQ
-194 RQERKPKDTHAEVQ
+194 EV
-208 EADPELPSGELRVVA
+208 DPGLPSGELRVLA
-223 TPTAS
+223 TPAAS
-228 TLKPSVR
+228 TPKPSVV
-235 EATPAREPKS
+235 EATPARDS
-245 SVRETL
+245 L
-251 STTQTGETLS
+251 SE
-261 ADTDMVSGVDVLRAL
+261 DMDKVSGADVLRAL
-276 GEETPSPGIQ
+276 GEETLSPGIQ
-286 DGDAEEVDADAM
+286 DGGAEEVDADAM

>member
-9 SVPNDVYSDIVKPAK
+9 SVPNDVYEDIVKPAK

-91 ETYQKAFNGEDLHED
+91 EMYRKAYNGEDLHED
-106 TGKTFEDTGDTAT
+106 AETPFAAKETTA
-119 PSQNTFTPEGTP
+119 TPEGTP

-149 SSLMGDAGAGKAKGF
+149 SSLLAAGSGKANST
-164 PEDEEYLDF
+164 EDPQEVEEYLDF
-173 GDTEDD
+173 GGTEP
-179 KSTKVVTEAGEGDAQ
+179 TKDVTEVGKGSTES
-194 RQERKPKDTHAEVQ
+194 QESNPKDTLTAAQEV
-208 EADPELPSGELRVVA
+208 DPGLPSGELRV
-223 TPTAS
+223 
-228 TLKPSVR
+228 L
-235 EATPAREPKS
+235 ATPAASSATTSVEETTPAENPSMSRKS
-245 SVRETL
+245 GGL
-251 STTQTGETLS
+251 SSTATP
-261 ADTDMVSGVDVLRAL
+261 DMVSGVDVLRAL
-276 GEETPSPGIQ
+276 GEEAPSPGIQ
-286 DGDAEEVDADAM
+286 DGGAEEVDADAM

>member
-9 SVPNDVYSDIVKPAK
+9 SVPNDVYTDIVKPAK

-91 ETYQKAFNGEDLHED
+91 EMYQKAYNGEDLHED
-106 TGKTFEDTGDTAT
+106 TGTPLAAKEDTAT
-119 PSQNTFTPEGTP
+119 PKGAP

-138 EEFKSEILSAI
+138 EELKSEILSAI
-149 SSLMGDAGAGKAKGF
+149 SSLLAAGSVSGKAKST
-164 PEDEEYLDF
+164 EAEEYLDF
-173 GDTEDD
+173 GDTEP
-179 KSTKVVTEAGEGDAQ
+179 TKDVTEVGKGNTQSQESNPMGTFAAAQ
-194 RQERKPKDTHAEVQ
+194 EV
-208 EADPELPSGELRVVA
+208 DPGLPSGELRVLA
-223 TPTAS
+223 TPAAS
-228 TLKPSVR
+228 TPKPSVV
-235 EATPAREPKS
+235 EATPARDS
-245 SVRETL
+245 L
-251 STTQTGETLS
+251 SE
-261 ADTDMVSGVDVLRAL
+261 DMDKVSGADVLRAL
-276 GEETPSPGIQ
+276 GEETLSPGIQ
-286 DGDAEEVDADAM
+286 DGGAEEVDADAM

>member
-9 SVPNDVYSDIVKPAK
+9 SVPNDVYADIVKPAK

-91 ETYQKAFNGEDLHED
+91 ETYHKAYNGEDLHED
-106 TGKTFEDTGDTAT
+106 TGTPLAAKEDTAT
-119 PSQNTFTPEGTP
+119 PKGAP

-149 SSLMGDAGAGKAKGF
+149 SSLLAAGSVSGKAKIV
-164 PEDEEYLDF
+164 EAEEYLDF
-173 GDTEDD
+173 GDTEP
-179 KSTKVVTEAGEGDAQ
+179 TKDVTEVGKGNTQSQESNPMGTFAAAQ
-194 RQERKPKDTHAEVQ
+194 EI
-208 EADPELPSGELRVVA
+208 DPGLPSGELRVPAILNASSATTSVGEGTTAKNLSMSQKSGGLSSTA
-223 TPTAS
+223 TP
-228 TLKPSVR
+228 
-235 EATPAREPKS
+235 
-245 SVRETL
+245 
-251 STTQTGETLS
+251 
-261 ADTDMVSGVDVLRAL
+261 DMVSGVDVLRAL
-276 GEETPSPGIQ
+276 GGQ
-286 DGDAEEVDADAM
+286 DGGAEEVDADAM